1 MEKITSAENTTFK
14 KLKKLKSK
22 KYREEF
28 QLFLAEGRKFLDFD
42 TVPEFIVFKEGVE
55 EEFLSKSEVFKGQS
69 RFLILEEKLFSQ
81 LTAQESSQGVIL
93 VYKHKESDLTHLSEN
108 IVILDRVADPGN
120 LGTIIRLCD
129 AAGFKDILLVKGSAD
144 NYNEK
149 VVRSSMG
156 SILSMN
162 LIYLEE
168 SQILNLVKEKDYN
181 LLVTALDAT
190 SIPYTSLQL
199 KKKNAIVFGSEGS
212 GVSENFLQCAQ
223 EKIIIPIYGS
233 AESLNVGVASG
244 ILLYKVREILENSK

>member
-1 MEKITSAENTTFK
+1 MEKIISSENSTFK
-14 KLKKLKSK
+14 KLKKLKNK

-42 TVPEFIVFKEGVE
+42 TVPEYILFREGVE
-55 EEFLSKSEVFKGQS
+55 EDFLERIEKFQGKTRTIVLDEKIFK
-69 RFLILEEKLFSQ
+69 E

-93 VYKHKESDLTHLSEN
+93 VYKHKETDLDSLSNN
-108 IVILDRVADPGN
+108 IVVLDRVADPGN

-129 AAGFKDILLVKGSAD
+129 AAGFKDILMVKGTAD
-144 NYNEK
+144 IYNEK

-162 LIYLEE
+162 LVYLEE
-168 SQILNLVKEKDYN
+168 SEILSLISERDYQ
-181 LLVTALDAT
+181 LLVTALDST
-190 SIPYTSLQL
+190 SIPYTSLKLQD
-199 KKKNAIVFGSEGS
+199 KNAIVFGSEGS
-212 GVSENFLQCAQ
+212 GVSGNFLRKAN

-244 ILLYKVREILENSK
+244 IILYKIREILEIN

>member
-1 MEKITSAENTTFK
+1 MEKIISSENSTFK
-14 KLKKLKSK
+14 KLKKLKNK

-42 TVPEFIVFKEGVE
+42 TTPEFIIFKEGIE
-55 EEFLSKSEVFKGQS
+55 KDFSEKIEKFKSGS
-69 RFLILEEKLFSQ
+69 RTIILEDKLFKE
-81 LTAQESSQGVIL
+81 LTAQETSQGVIL
-93 VYKHKESDLTHLSEN
+93 VYKHKEDDLINLNKN

-144 NYNEK
+144 IYNEK

-168 SQILNLVKEKDYN
+168 YTILDLVKKMNYQ
-181 LLVTALDAT
+181 LLVTALDST
-190 SIPYTSLQL
+190 SIEYTSLKL
-199 KKKNAIVFGSEGS
+199 KDKNAIVFGSEGS
-212 GVSENFLQCAQ
+212 GVSNNFLQAAN

-244 ILLYKVREILENSK
+244 IMLYKVREILEKTV

>member
-1 MEKITSAENTTFK
+1 MEKIISSENSTFK
-14 KLKKLKSK
+14 KLKKLKNK

-42 TVPEFIVFKEGVE
+42 TIPEFIVFKEGVE
-55 EEFLSKSEVFKGQS
+55 KDFSEKIEKFENVS
-69 RFLILEEKLFSQ
+69 RTIILEEKLFKE
-81 LTAQESSQGVIL
+81 LTAQETSQGVIL
-93 VYKHKESDLTHLSEN
+93 VYKHKKNDLTNLNKN

-144 NYNEK
+144 IYNEK

-168 SQILNLVKEKDYN
+168 HNILDLVKKMDYQ
-181 LLVTALDAT
+181 LLVTALDST
-190 SIPYTSLQL
+190 SIPYTSLKL
-199 KKKNAIVFGSEGS
+199 KDKNAIVFGSEGS
-212 GVSENFLQCAQ
+212 GVSDNFLQAAN
-223 EKIIIPIYGS
+223 EKVIIPIYGS

-244 ILLYKVREILENSK
+244 IMLYKVREILEKTV

>member
-1 MEKITSAENTTFK
+1 MEKIISSENSTFK
-14 KLKKLKSK
+14 KLKKLKNK

-42 TVPEFIVFKEGVE
+42 TIPEFIVFKEGVE
-55 EEFLSKSEVFKGQS
+55 KDFSEKIEKFENVS
-69 RFLILEEKLFSQ
+69 RTIILEEKLFKE
-81 LTAQESSQGVIL
+81 LTAQETSQGVIL
-93 VYKHKESDLTHLSEN
+93 VYKHKKDDLTNLNKN

-144 NYNEK
+144 IYNEK

-168 SQILNLVKEKDYN
+168 HNILDLVKKMDYQ
-181 LLVTALDAT
+181 LLVTALDST
-190 SIPYTSLQL
+190 SIPYTSLKL
-199 KKKNAIVFGSEGS
+199 KDKNAIVFGSEGS
-212 GVSENFLQCAQ
+212 GVSDNFLQAAN
-223 EKIIIPIYGS
+223 EKVIIPIYGS

-244 ILLYKVREILENSK
+244 IMLYKVREILEKTV